1 MVDNQNITI
10 NRSTIEYKP
19 CSQAS
24 IRHLGNIF
32 VNVKTLENLVIDI
45 YKIHRSIDKI
55 KFFSIVYAK

>member
-1 MVDNQNITI
+1 MVDNENNSI

-24 IRHLGNIF
+24 NWHLGNIF

-55 KFFSIVYAK
+55 KIVSIVYAK